1 MLSKADANRK
11 HTLTLSIL
19 KLVSLLISKK
29 TILTYTGS
37 ELGNKRI
44 NCEKGGF
51 RAIHTEN
58 DADMFISWRRMIN
71 GATEYSRGPISE
83 IFLASTALS
92 YRVFSRSKQF
102 LDSADLSI
110 SILLENRFLQVVSFS
125 MKKRRQK
132 V

>member
-1 MLSKADANRK
+1 MRNDSFISRRLFIIIRDSNALDESRCKSKTYSYLVNFKACFFV
-11 HTLTLSIL
+11 
-19 KLVSLLISKK
+19 KLKK

-37 ELGNKRI
+37 ELENKRI

-92 YRVFSRSKQF
+92 
-102 LDSADLSI
+102 
-110 SILLENRFLQVVSFS
+110 
-125 MKKRRQK
+125 
-132 V
+132 